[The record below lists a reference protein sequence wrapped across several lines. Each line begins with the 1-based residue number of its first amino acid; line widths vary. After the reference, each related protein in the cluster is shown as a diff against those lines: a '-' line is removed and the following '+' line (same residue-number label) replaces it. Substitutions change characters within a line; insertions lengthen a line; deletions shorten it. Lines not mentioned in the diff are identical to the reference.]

1 MPQGKGKRSAD
12 KIYACFPDEA
22 SHSAKKTIAEGTIKP
37 STLSKAWKKCGE
49 GFHKCPGEKKS
60 RPSRKKKKTARNL
73 AQSFLFDE
81 ETSSEDC
88 GKDPADIVWSS
99 SDSNLSNDGS
109 EEEDLP
115 NISELSPQSARRLQ
129 DTDMSVYSQ
138 SCSGVATD
146 VPMISDFQDD
156 NNLECASDK
165 CNVSETAES
174 VVAISDSE
182 SSTSDFFASQQCKPE
197 LSKALNIVE
206 YLSDEPEDENRSP
219 AEGLDVPV
227 NIQEN
232 LHPSGAKTVSDWVK
246 TAQILLQTPEK
257 RLDKSF
263 KTPDDSAKKKKRFLR
278 GGLAERLSRLQN
290 RERSAITFWRHQS
303 GSDCKIPLGGK
314 SETLILKLID
324 IHEECAVWIATCQ
337 PLPDLQNIDNLDI
350 NQCKDGA
357 NLKVLFSPQTAK
369 QLMPRPNDIISIYP
383 PWQKLNFKDEDM
395 SVIINTYYSQKII
408 GNQSDDLKNK
418 ANCLP
423 LPVKWLVPLSVVF
436 QLGNGSPGNQS
447 KQQIS
452 DDSTIQSCRCT
463 PDKGLYSSFTAN
475 DSLLDLVETQGAAV
489 WKGACICIVQRV
501 YYLPLKENPKSL
513 QQENNKAALHTT
525 SMSLNPNFR
534 LCLLIQDAYG
544 IFSELQVH
552 LTVTAIEDA
561 EKYCQMLEG
570 KSCCFSGLKIL
581 QRTTRARA
589 PGLFSLIDSLWPP
602 LAPIKIHGQSQEQGQ
617 IPCTLPP
624 PSFCYVLALRYDMG
638 SDSIKPGDT
647 VSDIYLPPVIHSLH
661 EILQVVNLSQRC
673 SFWATVIYVRPE
685 IQSNLPVLK
694 EFWVYVTD
702 ATLQVTSET
711 SGIPKIVTVCVLP
724 SCALD
729 TMVLEALNRN
739 IPCKIFFKDAVKE
752 NGRIICVERT
762 VLSLQ
767 KPLLS
772 HAPGGNELTGPVILD
787 KLDSSTKANSLCIV
801 TGIIIGVNE
810 RESFSWPVCNLCG
823 SSKLQPSDSDSV
835 PYMPKYLCR
844 QCNADINSPVIR
856 MQLEVNLHCELTPGR
871 KVRLKLHQN
880 TIPSILS
887 SCSSEDGR
895 YEVSAVLGKQVGPVA
910 CYVQHV
916 NSSMDLEEICL
927 LQAGTRES
935 QGGLDFAI

>member
-1 MPQGKGKRSAD
+1 MPGRLSWRTPLELGNQGKRSAD

-278 GGLAERLSRLQN
+278 
-290 RERSAITFWRHQS
+290 
-303 GSDCKIPLGGK
+303 
-314 SETLILKLID
+314 
-324 IHEECAVWIATCQ
+324 
-337 PLPDLQNIDNLDI
+337 
-350 NQCKDGA
+350 
-357 NLKVLFSPQTAK
+357 
-369 QLMPRPNDIISIYP
+369 
-383 PWQKLNFKDEDM
+383 QKLNFKDEDM